1 MEIQDWEKLVD
12 TEISHWNHVFYKYTT
27 DTNSYLHQYVKK
39 RLDME
44 LPLHKNVQLLVDS
57 IDKTEISIL
66 DVGSGPIPFLG
77 RKSTKNIKLTAVDY
91 LAEDY
96 YKLYEKYNIYPPTI
110 PIPLDASELSL
121 HSENNL
127 FDIVYARNSIDH
139 TFDPIRSIQEMVKI
153 SNKYVIL
160 EHKINE
166 GIVENYQGLHN
177 WNFFI
182 KDSKFYISNKIG
194 DEFCMNDFLP
204 NSKIDCQSTIEE
216 EENINDWLVVVISQN
231 KSENL

>member
-1 MEIQDWEKLVD
+1 MEIQDWKKLVD

-27 DTNSYLHQYVKK
+27 DPNSYLHQYIKK

-44 LPLHKNVQLLVDS
+44 LPLHQNVQSLVDS
-57 IDKTEISIL
+57 IDKPEISIL
-66 DVGSGPIPFLG
+66 DVGSGPVPFLG
-77 RKSTKNIKLTAVDY
+77 RNSTKNIKLTAADY
-91 LAEDY
+91 LAENY
-96 YKLYEKYNIYPPTI
+96 YELYNRYNLYPPTI

-121 HSENNL
+121 HFQKNY

-139 TFDPIRSIQEMVKI
+139 TFDPIRSIQEMVNV

-160 EHKINE
+160 EHKMNE
-166 GIVENYQGLHN
+166 GMVESYQGLHN

-194 DEFCMNDFLP
+194 DVFCMNDFLP
-204 NSKIDCQSTIEE
+204 NLKIECQLTIEE
-216 EENINDWLVVVISQN
+216 EENINDWLVIVISQN
-231 KSENL
+231 KLENL

>member
-1 MEIQDWEKLVD
+1 MTIQDWKFLVD
-12 TEISHWNHVFYKYTT
+12 AEISHWNHVFYKYTT
-27 DTNSYLHQYVKK
+27 DPTSYLHQYVKT
-39 RLDME
+39 RLEME

-57 IDKTEISIL
+57 INKTDITIL
-66 DVGSGPIPFLG
+66 DVGSGPVPFLG

-91 LAEDY
+91 LAESY
-96 YKLYEKYNIYPPTI
+96 YRLYNKYNFYPPTI
-110 PIPLDASELSL
+110 PIALDASELSL
-121 HSENNL
+121 NFQNNS

-139 TFDPIRSIQEMVKI
+139 TYNPIKCIHEMVNV

-182 KDSKFYISNKIG
+182 KDSKFYISNKQG
-194 DEFCMNDFLP
+194 DEICVNDSLP
-204 NSKIDCQSTIEE
+204 MSTINCQLTIEE
-216 EENINDWLVVVISQN
+216 EEKITDWLVVIIE
-231 KSENL
+231 K

>member
-57 IDKTEISIL
+57 IDKSEISIL

-91 LAEDY
+91 LAENY

-139 TFDPIRSIQEMVKI
+139 TFDPIKCIQEMVKV
-153 SNKYVIL
+153 SNKYIIL
-160 EHKINE
+160 EHKLNE
-166 GIVENYQGLHN
+166 GIVENYQGLHQ

-182 KDSKFYISNKIG
+182 KDSKFYISNKKG
-194 DEFCMNDFLP
+194 EEFCVNDFLP
-204 NSKIDCQSTIEE
+204 NSKIECQLTVEE
-216 EENINDWLVVVISQN
+216 EEHINDWLVIIISQN
-231 KSENL
+231 KLENL

>member
-1 MEIQDWEKLVD
+1 MEIQDWKKLID
-12 TEISHWNHVFYKYTT
+12 TEISHWNHVFYKYTS
-27 DTNSYLHQYVKK
+27 DENSYLHQYVKK

-57 IDKTEISIL
+57 IDKSEISIL

-91 LAEDY
+91 LAENY

-139 TFDPIRSIQEMVKI
+139 TFAPIKCIQEMVKV
-153 SNKYVIL
+153 SNKYIIL
-160 EHKINE
+160 EHKLNE
-166 GIVENYQGLHN
+166 GIVENYQGLHQ

-182 KDSKFYISNKIG
+182 KDSKFYISNKCG
-194 DEFCMNDFLP
+194 NECCVNDYI
-204 NSKIDCQSTIEE
+204 STSSIKCKITIDE
-216 EENINDWLVVVISQN
+216 EENIPDWLVINIEKN
-231 KSENL
+231 K

>member
-1 MEIQDWEKLVD
+1 MEIQDWKKQID

-27 DTNSYLHQYVKK
+27 DENSYLHQYVKK

-57 IDKTEISIL
+57 IDKSEISIL

-91 LAEDY
+91 LAENY

-139 TFDPIRSIQEMVKI
+139 TFDPIKCIQEMVKV
-153 SNKYVIL
+153 SNKYIIL
-160 EHKINE
+160 EHKLNE
-166 GIVENYQGLHN
+166 GIVENYQGLHQ

-182 KDSKFYISNKIG
+182 KDSKFYISNKKG
-194 DEFCMNDFLP
+194 EEFCMNDYI
-204 NSKIDCQSTIEE
+204 STSSIKCKITIEE
-216 EENINDWLVVVISQN
+216 EENISDWLVINIEKN
-231 KSENL
+231 K

>member
-1 MEIQDWEKLVD
+1 MEIKDWKKLVNA
-12 TEISHWNHVFYKYTT
+12 EIDHWNHVFYKYTT
-27 DTNSYLHQYVKK
+27 DSNSYLHQYVKK

-57 IDKTEISIL
+57 IDKQEISIL

-91 LAEDY
+91 LAENY
-96 YKLYEKYNIYPPTI
+96 YKLYNQYNIYPPAV

-121 HSENNL
+121 HFENNL

-139 TFDPIRSIQEMVKI
+139 TFNPIKSIQEMVNV

-160 EHKINE
+160 EHKLNE
-166 GIVENYQGLHN
+166 GMIENYQGLHN
-177 WNFFI
+177 WNFFV
-182 KDSKFYISNKIG
+182 KDSKFYINNKNG
-194 DEFCMNDFLP
+194 EEFCMNDFLS
-204 NSKIDCQSTIEE
+204 NSIIDCQLTVEE
-216 EENINDWLVVVISQN
+216 EECIDDWLVIIISQN
-231 KSENL
+231 KLKNL

>member
-1 MEIQDWEKLVD
+1 MEIQDWKKLID
-12 TEISHWNHVFYKYTT
+12 TEISHWNHVFYKYTS
-27 DTNSYLHQYVKK
+27 DENSYLHQYVKK

-57 IDKTEISIL
+57 IDKSEISIL

-91 LAEDY
+91 LAENY

-110 PIPLDASELSL
+110 PIALDASELSL

-139 TFDPIRSIQEMVKI
+139 TFDPIKCIQEMVKV
-153 SNKYVIL
+153 SNKYIIL
-160 EHKINE
+160 EHKLNE
-166 GIVENYQGLHN
+166 GIVENYQGLHQ

-182 KDSKFYISNKIG
+182 KDSKFYISNKCG
-194 DEFCMNDFLP
+194 NECCVNDYI
-204 NSKIDCQSTIEE
+204 STSSIKCKITIDE
-216 EENINDWLVVVISQN
+216 EENIPDWLVINIEKN
-231 KSENL
+231 K

>member
-1 MEIQDWEKLVD
+1 MEIKDWKKQVD

-57 IDKTEISIL
+57 IDKQEISIL

-77 RKSTKNIKLTAVDY
+77 RKSTKKIKLTAVDY
-91 LAEDY
+91 LAENY
-96 YKLYEKYNIYPPTI
+96 YQLYNQYNIYPPTM
-110 PIPLDASELSL
+110 PIPLDASKLSL
-121 HSENNL
+121 HFENIF

-139 TFDPIRSIQEMVKI
+139 TFNPIRSIQEMVSV

-177 WNFFI
+177 WNFFV

-194 DEFCMNDFLP
+194 EEFCMNDFLP
-204 NSKIDCQSTIEE
+204 NSIIDCQLTVEE
-216 EENINDWLVVVISQN
+216 EEHINDWLVIVISQ
-231 KSENL
+231 KF

>member
-1 MEIQDWEKLVD
+1 MEIKDWKKLVNA
-12 TEISHWNHVFYKYTT
+12 EIDHWNHVFYKYTT
-27 DTNSYLHQYVKK
+27 DSNSYLHQYVKK

-57 IDKTEISIL
+57 IDKQEISIL

-91 LAEDY
+91 LAENY
-96 YKLYEKYNIYPPTI
+96 YKLYNQYNIYPPSV

-121 HSENNL
+121 HFENNL

-139 TFDPIRSIQEMVKI
+139 TFNPIKSIQEMVNV

-160 EHKINE
+160 EHKLNE
-166 GIVENYQGLHN
+166 GMIENYQGLHN
-177 WNFFI
+177 WNFFV
-182 KDSKFYISNKIG
+182 KDSKFYINNKNG
-194 DEFCMNDFLP
+194 EEFCMNDFLS
-204 NSKIDCQSTIEE
+204 NSIIDCQLTVEE
-216 EENINDWLVVVISQN
+216 EERIDDWLVIIISQN
-231 KSENL
+231 KLKNL